1 MVFEMNLWRGD
12 YIEVLLKDGTVM
24 RGTLEK
30 VGADHIVIDEDSVFG
45 DWVFIYF
52 VNIINIEVR

>member
-1 MVFEMNLWRGD
+1 MNLWRGD

-30 VGADHIVIDEDSVFG
+30 VGVDHIVIDEDSVFG

>member
-1 MVFEMNLWRGD
+1 MNLWRGD

-45 DWVFIYF
+45 DLVFIYF